1 MDNEINPL
9 AKHSQHFSKYAMFY
23 RGIILKTRVH
33 ENARSLL
40 KKASCQPQLA
50 CIPLGV
56 LRMHTTRER
65 YGGIS
70 MTFFSSLAWTGISF
84 LLFTV
89 LVAVISAWKTR
100 DEQLDTAEGYFLAGR
115 GLPGVVIAGSLLLT
129 NLSAEQ
135 LVGLNGQSWKTN
147 MGPIAWEVGSM
158 FTLLVLA
165 YYFLPKYLKMGAM
178 TIPSLMEERYGKGT
192 KTMFS
197 LVIVV
202 MYSILNLP
210 VILYS
215 GAVVFEQIFDIS
227 GILGTSKFMAVAILC
242 LIIGIIGG
250 CYAIFGGLKAV
261 AVSDTINGIGLII
274 GGLMIPFLGFA
285 ALSAATG
292 GHGIMDGIK
301 YMVEADP
308 AKMNAI
314 NAWNAPEPEV
324 PWPLIIT
331 GMFFNNLYWWCTNQ
345 SFVQRSLA
353 AKSLKEGQKG
363 AIFCGFLKCLGP
375 LYLVIP
381 GVIAFYLPSIQ
392 DKLAAAGSSAID
404 FAYPALIAEIVPKP
418 VMGFFAAVMFGA
430 ILSSFN
436 SVLNS
441 ASTMF
446 TLDLYRSSINPKA
459 SDTKCVKVGKIYGT
473 IAGCIAIVISPFVM
487 YAGGITT
494 FLNSMSQFVSLPV
507 LCTILGIFMFK
518 RIPKYM
524 PKVITVFHVVCYG
537 AFLLIKP
544 CYPGSSNPIH
554 YLYAMAVL
562 FPIELLIMWYLNKYH
577 PAEEYEIRDVGA
589 VDLTP
594 WKYRHIVSIIGLL
607 LALGIY
613 ILFSPLGIAA

>member
-1 MDNEINPL
+1 
-9 AKHSQHFSKYAMFY
+9 
-23 RGIILKTRVH
+23 
-33 ENARSLL
+33 
-40 KKASCQPQLA
+40 
-50 CIPLGV
+50 
-56 LRMHTTRER
+56 
-65 YGGIS
+65 

-84 LLFTV
+84 VLFTA
-89 LVAVISAWKTR
+89 LVAIISAWKTR

-178 TIPSLMEERYGKGT
+178 TIPSLMEERYGRGT

-197 LVIVV
+197 VVIVV

-227 GILGTSKFMAVAILC
+227 GIMGTSKFVAVAILC
-242 LIIGIIGG
+242 VIIGIIGG

-292 GHGIMDGIK
+292 GHGILDGVK
-301 YMVEADP
+301 YMIEADP

-381 GVIAFYLPSIQ
+381 GESTPTNLRA
-392 DKLAAAGSSAID
+392 
-404 FAYPALIAEIVPKP
+404 
-418 VMGFFAAVMFGA
+418 
-430 ILSSFN
+430 
-436 SVLNS
+436 SVLG
-441 ASTMF
+441 
-446 TLDLYRSSINPKA
+446 TLSLVLI
-459 SDTKCVKVGKIYGT
+459 
-473 IAGCIAIVISPFVM
+473 
-487 YAGGITT
+487 AGGIVSTT
-494 FLNSMSQFVSLPV
+494 IISICMRYVS
-507 LCTILGIFMFK
+507 
-518 RIPKYM
+518 
-524 PKVITVFHVVCYG
+524 
-537 AFLLIKP
+537 
-544 CYPGSSNPIH
+544 S
-554 YLYAMAVL
+554 
-562 FPIELLIMWYLNKYH
+562 
-577 PAEEYEIRDVGA
+577 
-589 VDLTP
+589 
-594 WKYRHIVSIIGLL
+594 
-607 LALGIY
+607 LALVCGVIC
-613 ILFSPLGIAA
+613 IPLVLLCLVIVMTKLGETKGADMAKITGDEFDR

>member
-1 MDNEINPL
+1 
-9 AKHSQHFSKYAMFY
+9 
-23 RGIILKTRVH
+23 
-33 ENARSLL
+33 
-40 KKASCQPQLA
+40 
-50 CIPLGV
+50 
-56 LRMHTTRER
+56 
-65 YGGIS
+65 

-441 ASTMF
+441 ASTIYA
-446 TLDLYRSSINPKA
+446 LDIHRPLFNPTA
-459 SDTKCVKVGKIYGT
+459 SDARMVKIGQNFGT
-473 IAGCIAIVISPFVM
+473 VVAVVSTIMSPFM
-487 YAGGITT
+487 LYMGGITS
-494 FLNSMSQFVSLPV
+494 FVNSAFAAFNTPIFVCLLCGFFWKKVPAIAAKIVIPV
-507 LCTILGIFMFK
+507 
-518 RIPKYM
+518 
-524 PKVITVFHVVCYG
+524 HVVLYFILQFG
-537 AFLLIKP
+537 LRNVIPFLQ
-544 CYPGSSNPIH
+544 NIH
-554 YLYAMAVL
+554 YLYFTAIL
-562 FPIELLIMWYLNKYH
+562 FVFDMLLMWVIVKKHPRASDFELK
-577 PAEEYEIRDVGA
+577 DVGA

-594 WKYRHIVSIIGLL
+594 WKNGKIWATVTLLIMVLAYII
-607 LALGIY
+607 
-613 ILFSPLGIAA
+613 FSPLGFGKSEKTTYQNYLENQTTASVSDSVQ

>member
-1 MDNEINPL
+1 M
-9 AKHSQHFSKYAMFY
+9 S
-23 RGIILKTRVH
+23 
-33 ENARSLL
+33 
-40 KKASCQPQLA
+40 
-50 CIPLGV
+50 
-56 LRMHTTRER
+56 
-65 YGGIS
+65 
-70 MTFFSSLAWTGISF
+70 FFNSLAWTGISF
-84 LLFTV
+84 LFFTA
-89 LVAVISAWKTR
+89 LVAIISSVKTKG
-100 DEQLDTAEGYFLAGR
+100 DDLESAEGYFLAGR

-135 LVGLNGQSWKTN
+135 LVGLNGQSWVTN
-147 MGPIAWEVGSM
+147 MSPIAWEVGSM

-165 YYFLPKYLKMGAM
+165 YYFLPRYLKMGAM
-178 TIPSLMEERYGKGT
+178 TIPSLMEQRYGRGT

-197 LVIVV
+197 LIIVI

-215 GAVVFEQIFDIS
+215 GAVVFENIFDIS
-227 GILGTSKFMAVAILC
+227 GMLGMSKFAAVAVLC
-242 LIIGIIGG
+242 VIIGIIGG

-274 GGLMIPFLGFA
+274 GGLLIPFIGLWVLGQE
-285 ALSAATG
+285 LCNG
-292 GHGIMDGIK
+292 GGIADGFK
-301 YMVEADP
+301 YIIEADP

-314 NAWNAPEPEV
+314 SAWNAPEPEV

-363 AIFCGFLKCLGP
+363 AIFCGFLKCMGP
-375 LYLVIP
+375 LYLVLP
-381 GVIAFYLPSIQ
+381 GIIAFYLPSIQ

-404 FAYPALIAEIVPKP
+404 FAYPALVSAIIPKP
-418 VMGFFAAVMFGA
+418 ILGFFAAVMFGA

-446 TLDLYRSSINPKA
+446 TLDLYRSSINPTA
-459 SDTKCVKVGKIYGT
+459 SDVHCVKVGKVYGT
-473 IAGCIAIVISPFVM
+473 LAGIVAIIISPFVM
-487 YAGGITT
+487 YANGITT

-507 LCTILGIFMFK
+507 LCTILGVFMF
-518 RIPKYM
+518 RRLPKYT
-524 PKVITVFHVVCYG
+524 PKLITAVHVIIYG
-537 AFLLIKP
+537 AFLLMKP
-544 CYPGSSNPIH
+544 CYPGTENPIH

-562 FPIELLIMWYLNKYH
+562 FPVEMIIMWLLNRYK
-577 PAEEYEIRDVGA
+577 AEEEFVVPDVGA

-594 WKYRHIVSIIGLL
+594 WKYRHVVSIVGLV
-607 LALGIY
+607 LAVAIY
-613 ILFSPLGIAA
+613 IYFSPLGIAA

>member
-1 MDNEINPL
+1 
-9 AKHSQHFSKYAMFY
+9 
-23 RGIILKTRVH
+23 
-33 ENARSLL
+33 
-40 KKASCQPQLA
+40 
-50 CIPLGV
+50 
-56 LRMHTTRER
+56 
-65 YGGIS
+65 

-274 GGLMIPFLGFA
+274 GGLMIPFL
-285 ALSAATG
+285 ALTLLGHETTG
-292 GHGIMDGIK
+292 GGLVEGVK
-301 YMVEADP
+301 YLVQTEP
-308 AKMNAI
+308 EKL
-314 NAWNAPEPEV
+314 NAWASWDAAEPAL
-324 PWPLIIT
+324 PWPLIFT

-345 SFVQRSLA
+345 SFVQRALA

-363 AIFCGFLKCLGP
+363 AIYCGFLKTIGFF
-375 LYLVIP
+375 YLVLP
-381 GVIAFYLPSIQ
+381 GVIAYHLPSIQ

-404 FAYPALIAEIVPKP
+404 FAYPALVSAVVPKP
-418 VMGFFAAVMFGA
+418 VMGFFAAVLFGA

-446 TLDLYRSSINPKA
+446 TLDLYRTAINPKA
-459 SDTKCVKVGKIYGT
+459 SDMQCVKVGKIYGT
-473 IAGCIAIVISPFVM
+473 CAGAVAICVAPFVM
-487 YAGGITT
+487 FAQGITT
-494 FLNSMSQFVSLPV
+494 FLNSMSQFVSLPILFTV
-507 LCTILGIFMFK
+507 LGALIFRK
-518 RIPKYM
+518 APKYA
-524 PKVITVFHVVCYG
+524 PKVITAVHVIAYG
-537 AFLLIKP
+537 AFMILKP
-544 CYPGSSNPIH
+544 CYPTSGEPIH
-554 YLYAMAVL
+554 YLYAIAVL
-562 FPIELLIMWYLNKYH
+562 FVVEFAIMWYLNKYRGTEDYV
-577 PAEEYEIRDVGA
+577 PADVGA

-594 WKYRHIVSIIGLL
+594 WKYRHIVCIIGII
-607 LALGIY
+607 LAIGIY
-613 ILFSPLGIAA
+613 ILFSPIGIAA

>member
-1 MDNEINPL
+1 MN
-9 AKHSQHFSKYAMFY
+9 
-23 RGIILKTRVH
+23 
-33 ENARSLL
+33 
-40 KKASCQPQLA
+40 
-50 CIPLGV
+50 
-56 LRMHTTRER
+56 
-65 YGGIS
+65 
-70 MTFFSSLAWTGISF
+70 FFSSLAWIGISF
-84 LLFTV
+84 VLFTA
-89 LVAVISAWKTR
+89 LVAIISAWKTR
-100 DEQLDTAEGYFLAGR
+100 DDKLDTAEGYFLAGR

-165 YYFLPKYLKMGAM
+165 YYFLPRFLKMGAM
-178 TIPSLMEERYGKGT
+178 TIPSLMEERYGRGT

-197 LVIVV
+197 LVIVI

-227 GILGTSKFMAVAILC
+227 GIFGTSKFVAVAILC
-242 LIIGIIGG
+242 LVIGIIGG

-274 GGLMIPFLGFA
+274 GGLMVPFLGFA

-292 GHGIMDGIK
+292 GDGILDGIR
-301 YMVEADP
+301 YIIEADP
-308 AKMNAI
+308 AKLNAI
-314 NAWNAPEPEV
+314 NAWDAPEPEV

-345 SFVQRSLA
+345 SFVQRALA

-381 GVIAFYLPSIQ
+381 GIIAFYMPAIQ
-392 DKLAAAGSSAID
+392 DQLAAAGSSAID
-404 FAYPALIAEIVPKP
+404 FAYPALIAEIVPAP

-441 ASTMF
+441 ASTIYA
-446 TLDLYRSSINPKA
+446 LDIHRPIFNPTA
-459 SDTKCVKVGKIYGT
+459 SDSHMVKVGQNFGT
-473 IAGCIAIVISPFVM
+473 IVAVISTVMSPFM
-487 YAGGITT
+487 LYMGGITT
-494 FLNSMSQFVSLPV
+494 FVNSMFAAFNTPIFVCLLCGFFWKKVPSIAAKIVIPV
-507 LCTILGIFMFK
+507 
-518 RIPKYM
+518 
-524 PKVITVFHVVCYG
+524 HVVLYFILQFG
-537 AFLLIKP
+537 LRNVIPAL
-544 CYPGSSNPIH
+544 NDIH
-554 YLYAMAVL
+554 YLYFTAILFVFDMLLMWVIVKKNPRPEDFVLHDAKAVDMTPWKTGK
-562 FPIELLIMWYLNKYH
+562 FWATVTLLIM
-577 PAEEYEIRDVGA
+577 VGA
-589 VDLTP
+589 YV
-594 WKYRHIVSIIGLL
+594 I
-607 LALGIY
+607 
-613 ILFSPLGIAA
+613 FSPLGFGKSDTSTYQRYLDSQSTAAVTQTVQD

>member
-1 MDNEINPL
+1 M
-9 AKHSQHFSKYAMFY
+9 HFF
-23 RGIILKTRVH
+23 
-33 ENARSLL
+33 N
-40 KKASCQPQLA
+40 
-50 CIPLGV
+50 
-56 LRMHTTRER
+56 
-65 YGGIS
+65 
-70 MTFFSSLAWTGISF
+70 SLAWIAISF

-89 LVAVISAWKTR
+89 MVAVISSWKTR
-100 DEQLDTAEGYFLAGR
+100 GDNLDTAEGYFLAGR

-158 FTLLVLA
+158 FTLLALA
-165 YYFLPKYLKMGAM
+165 YYFLPRFLKMGAM
-178 TIPSLMEERYGKGT
+178 TIPSLMEERYGRGT

-197 LVIVV
+197 LIIVI

-227 GILGTSKFMAVAILC
+227 GMLGVSKFAAVAGLC
-242 LIIGIIGG
+242 VIVGIVGG

-261 AVSDTINGIGLII
+261 AVSDTINGVGLII

-292 GHGIMDGIK
+292 GDGILDGVR
-301 YMVEADP
+301 YIIEADP
-308 AKMNAI
+308 TKLNAI
-314 NAWNAPEPEV
+314 NAWNAPEPQV
-324 PWPLIIT
+324 PWPLLIT

-375 LYLVIP
+375 LYLVVP
-381 GVIAFYLPSIQ
+381 GIIAFYLPSIQ

-446 TLDLYRSSINPKA
+446 TLDLYRSTINPKA
-459 SDTKCVKVGKIYGT
+459 SDIKCVQVGKIYGT
-473 IAGCIAIVISPFVM
+473 IAGCISIVVAPFVM
-487 YAGGITT
+487 YANGITT

-507 LCTILGIFMFK
+507 LCTILGVFMFK
-518 RIPKYM
+518 RLPKYA
-524 PKVITVFHVVCYG
+524 PKVITVFHVVCY
-537 AFLLIKP
+537 ALFLLLKP
-544 CYPGSSNPIH
+544 CYPGASNPIH

-562 FPIELLIMWYLNKYH
+562 FPIELAIMWWLNKYR
-577 PAEEYEIRDVGA
+577 PGEYYEIHDVGA

-594 WKYRHIVSIIGLL
+594 WKYRHIVSIAGIV
-607 LALGIY
+607 LAIGIY